1 VGKADGEQKE
11 KLLDQITELEAQMV
25 GFEKERD
32 FYFGKLREVEI
43 FCQNA
48 EGDEFTKEKVVAILY
63 KTDDGGEGEAAP
75 AERAET
81 PAAEEPEETF

>member
-1 VGKADGEQKE
+1 
-11 KLLDQITELEAQMV
+11 V

-48 EGDEFTKEKVVAILY
+48 DGEDFSKEKVVAILY
-63 KTDDGGEGEAAP
+63 KTDEAEGEAAATEP
-75 AERAET
+75 EGGSAV
-81 PAAEEPEETF
+81 AEEPEETF

>member
-1 VGKADGEQKE
+1 
-11 KLLDQITELEAQMV
+11 MV

-63 KTDDGGEGEAAP
+63 KTDEGGEGEAASP
-75 AERAET
+75 REET
-81 PAAEEPEETF
+81 PAAAAEEPEETF